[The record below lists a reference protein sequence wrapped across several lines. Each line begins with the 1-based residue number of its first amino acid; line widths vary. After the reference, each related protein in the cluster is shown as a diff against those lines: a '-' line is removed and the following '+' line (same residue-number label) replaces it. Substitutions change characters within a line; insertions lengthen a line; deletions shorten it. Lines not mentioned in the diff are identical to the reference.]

1 MGPEELNT
9 VVVPET
15 LEGVNDELKELF
27 LRRLHNFTANEDV
40 DPLIEFL
47 PAKSML
53 NDLLEN

>member
-1 MGPEELNT
+1 MGPEELIT

-47 PAKSML
+47 SAKSML